1 MSVNTMNISSIGR
14 LKTMPAVTIKGEGKS
29 ILTEVPREETLL
41 PLLRAHFPDFAF
53 PCGGNHSCGKCLVR
67 ITGKCSSICA
77 DEQKMLPTVG
87 NFRLACFARVMGD
100 CTVELPPTHTQQ
112 RIKSGYSVALQPG
125 EPLYEGDYGAAVDI
139 GTTTVVGYLFRKD
152 DAEPVQILA
161 AMNAQKSY
169 GSDVLSRIA
178 YCNAQ
183 TVRPLQ
189 ELICWQ
195 LDGILSELCRREGIS
210 PSQLGG
216 ACITGNTTMLHIL
229 AGLEPRSLGEAP
241 FAAQSLFGRLQR
253 LPLKSFPDL
262 LCYLPPCISAYIGA
276 DISCSILAS
285 GMAEK
290 EGTTLLL
297 DAGTN
302 GEIVLKHQGR
312 MLCCSTAAGPAFEG
326 TTISCGM
333 QAQDG
338 AIEAVWNVDGK
349 LRCSVIGGEP
359 AIGIC
364 GSGLINAVFAA
375 KAAGIL
381 DRKGR
386 PQAAGGLVLGD
397 SGVTISR
404 ADLNAVL
411 LAKGAI
417 RAGIETLL
425 DAFSVTDRDIAQVIL
440 CGGFGSYLRPESA
453 VGIGMFP
460 SGFLQKTVSIGN
472 AAGAGA
478 SMVLQDRTMAEKLL
492 SIASSA
498 ETLELSYSKFF
509 NQKFTRCMFLP
520 E

>member
-1 MSVNTMNISSIGR
+1 
-14 LKTMPAVTIKGEGKS
+14 MPAVTIKGEGKS

-41 PLLRAHFPDFAF
+41 PLLRAHSPDFAF

-139 GTTTVVGYLFRKD
+139 GTTTVVGYLFR
-152 DAEPVQILA
+152 
-161 AMNAQKSY
+161 N
-169 GSDVLSRIA
+169 A

-241 FAAQSLFGRLQR
+241 FAAQSLFGRLQQ

-364 GSGLINAVFAA
+364 GSGLIDAVFAA

-397 SGVTISR
+397 SGITLSR

-425 DAFSVTDRDIAQVIL
+425 DAFSITDRDIAQVIL

-478 SMVLQDRTMAEKLL
+478 SMVLQNKVMTIKLKN
-492 SIASSA
+492 IASSA

-509 NQKFTRCMFLP
+509 NQKFTRSMFLP